1 MEDRSLDSGLRLER
15 ASASTYTALGII
27 ELIVGLFAS
36 SIALT
41 SDGVGSIADAA
52 VSFIAWLGLKM
63 SRKDRD
69 DKFHFGYY
77 RVETFASM
85 LSAIIMIVM
94 GFLIL
99 HSSYVTLT
107 RHVPIKAVL
116 PAAAAALLA
125 AVPSFYFGYKKRQ
138 IGGSTKWAS
147 ISLDSYNSIIGGIA
161 SVIAL
166 IGILISGFGF
176 YGGDAVAGML
186 IAGLIFITAY
196 SAFKEGSLSLMDA
209 CMCPDVLEVVHN
221 TVKSVEGV
229 EGIHDI
235 RLRRAGPY
243 LTGEVH
249 AVVDG
254 NITVSR
260 GNEIATQVETSLKNS
275 LGEIHMI
282 TVKVEPKNGEA
293 QNPLPP

>member
-1 MEDRSLDSGLRLER
+1 MEDRSLDTGLRLER

-27 ELIVGLFAS
+27 ELIVGLFAR

-41 SDGVGSIADAA
+41 SDGIGSIADAA
-52 VSFIAWLGLKM
+52 VSFITWLGLKM

-77 RVETFASM
+77 RVETFSSM
-85 LSAIIMIVM
+85 LSALVMIVM

-99 HSSYVTLT
+99 YGSYVTLMG
-107 RHVPIKAVL
+107 HVPIKATA
-116 PAAAAALLA
+116 PAAAVALVA
-125 AVPSFYFGYKKRQ
+125 AVPSFYFGYKKRR
-138 IGGSTKWAS
+138 IGSSTKWAS

-161 SVIAL
+161 SVIAFV
-166 IGILISGFGF
+166 GILLSGFGF
-176 YGGDAVAGML
+176 YGGDAVAGIL

-196 SAFKEGSLSLMDA
+196 STFKEGSLSLMDA
-209 CMCPDVLEVVHN
+209 CMCPDVLEVAHN
-221 TVKSVEGV
+221 IVKSVEGV

-260 GNEIATQVETSLKNS
+260 GDEIAAQVETSLKKA
-275 LGEIHMI
+275 LGEIQMI
-282 TVKVEPKNGEA
+282 TVKVEPKKAEA
-293 QNPLPP
+293 QNQ